1 MVQINFRASHFITY
15 QFRNTTK
22 TIQITD
28 SKITITKQP
37 KPAVLYEKYYNTSVK
52 YTNSCSHFHV
62 LAELS
67 ARWKKPW
74 ACWHEFTMSCTV
86 ISPMDSSFNPWTY
99 DSRCSPTLALWEVVL
114 EGLAFAVLILLSFC
128 SRLSPQGSTLGST
141 VENDRRLCAFFRVNV
156 MTNMF
161 KLTTLMSP
169 VHSTIHN

>member
-62 LAELS
+62 LQVKRTL
-67 ARWKKPW
+67 KKVPW
-74 ACWHEFTMSCTV
+74 IHQLTG
-86 ISPMDSSFNPWTY
+86 TY
-99 DSRCSPTLALWEVVL
+99 ASHCSPTLGGCTW
-114 EGLAFAVLILLSFC
+114 GTPFAVLTLLSFC

-141 VENDRRLCAFFRVNV
+141 VQNDRQLCAFFRV

-161 KLTTLMSP
+161 KLTTLMFPLLSA
-169 VHSTIHN
+169 IHN